1 MTGGLIQLVT
11 TGIQDSPI
19 IGNPEITFFKTMY
32 RQHTNFSLCQHE
44 RNIGTINFDKES
56 SKIIEKNG
64 DLLYNQIFRIEIPYF
79 DIMKK
84 TIQQTQNILMDTG
97 YKNGYNF
104 SKLSVNFMNSYC
116 LIYYLENNDSWYII
130 PENLFKLSSFTSFK
144 SLIESIE
151 LTPNLLPDYIRTSD
165 LNQFVTNYQLE
176 DNDKSSII
184 SILRITSNFF
194 EQFWID
200 WVSKTDDI
208 NMLNQLIT
216 IKSFYNKLNLFLKKR
231 MFDIY
236 YLKNNYYKNQDYFDF
251 SSNVSS
257 EEIIIKTET
266 ERYFE
271 HLNSNINENLNFDI
285 DMAKK
290 YCKDN
295 LYDFN
300 DYKKNILIYNS
311 LLVLSLIKLL
321 YSSSEIYTFWNKYE
335 IDQENLPNLNIN
347 LNDSNIQNEWKENI
361 NKILNDTIG
370 ITSLKNPLYENL
382 INNYYKIE
390 EKNKENF
397 KDTFKQIEVYGIFK
411 IKKIY
416 ASLKIFMDRF
426 LLIPDYQLNFN
437 NGYINNRYPDNS
449 VKQFYLQNNYD
460 ELLNNELQK
469 YPNLISD
476 QNKLSNIEN
485 KNLSPVDIQNI
496 YGVIAEEA
504 SKVLFNFVNFD
515 LGLKSLIVLWKN
527 CVINRLYKRYL
538 DYSSFGNKNEGL
550 TDYGGSRLLTF
561 YYSLNLT
568 NLYNFKEFSNSFYE
582 MFYKNSWI
590 GTLNYNIND
599 FLKLKE
605 NINYINLHTLNTT
618 DFTNINTNNNFVKLN
633 ISNKYTYQYLVDQ
646 YDNYKYLME
655 PFDNYDKKNYKKIRL
670 ELSTNK
676 LYLRYDNF
684 YDENSQIKLCLL
696 HNSNTNK
703 QLNLNNYEGLGK
715 YDKLEL
721 SWSSLEY
728 KIINN
733 ERNFNSLYLVFSD
746 VKLIIDKEKINISD
760 YLNQKKLLLNNL
772 LFEMDVNYETFVP
785 IVCFSNETIN
795 YPNIE
800 VKKYYLLSKYNNN
813 KIRLLNIEESGY
825 EVSID
830 NSVDNENNLKIL
842 TINYIDPNNKIN
854 PPIYLKCSVE
864 DSKTN
869 YSLDIGTYIYRVTF
883 YNSTEESLL
892 GESVKITITENN
904 KLIKLEEIPISLNL
918 NVIGRR
924 IYRTKVNGDKFYL
937 LKEINNNQI
946 TVLIDDITDNKLGID
961 YNIDSSIK
969 YINIAE
975 NKSLV
980 TKQIVNLVKNDNFF
994 IVKDLNGKNIILPK
1008 NYDNILDIYIEV
1020 IDLNKNKDKF
1030 KLIKSNDYTMES
1042 NGTIKLK
1049 NESYDKNYLYWLVN
1063 SKTYQENIKLLPNQ
1077 KNVPFKSTA
1086 FKLINFESDTIDS
1099 IEAGLYK
1106 YKISFYNTITEEES
1120 LSSNEISINILN
1132 NNQIKISDFSPI
1144 FDKTFN
1150 SWKIYRTKKNGNIF
1164 YYLDNIIETENN
1176 LYIDKKKDNVLNN
1189 EYQNVKLRITQP
1201 INTHLINNFTRQL
1214 FLTVEYPNWQ
1224 TGADTLKYKL
1234 EEGTYKYTITFLNIN
1249 INEETN
1255 EETITEETIKGSETA
1270 INIYVPRNL
1279 IWMYYSKPTGRVKI
1293 TIPNSNNP
1301 NVTHINI
1308 YRTKVNQ
1315 NDFFLL
1321 KKCEISKLNLYEYI
1335 DNEIDENLTVPIPP
1349 SNIKINTYNI
1359 LKILNTEITPNLHS
1373 FISHSTDLTFANEKH
1388 ISDLNDYLFNKPF
1401 IMLINDKGPDIFNSL
1416 NSLKQSLQT
1425 TNAYFYNVPF
1435 KINSSSIITVDNK
1448 NSSYL
1453 IPLSSQQFFNKT
1465 DSKYYSVDLKNNL
1478 IVETQDEQII
1488 QKSFNPAFDEFNISN
1503 MFLNSNN
1510 YSYILIDQILE
1521 KFNDVIIAN
1530 PEFKLLVNL
1539 IDNINNEF
1547 ISIKSILD
1555 YNNLFG
1561 LTTKKI
1567 LVNLKNINKVSDAF
1581 NDKIYNIDLISYSNL
1596 DYIKYSHYALE
1607 LKNNEV
1613 KDINN
1618 IKLNIYDSDVNLAKL
1633 KIISP
1638 VYQYYDA
1645 NKKISVN
1652 LKDYL
1657 KNVSSFFKEHIEFI
1671 NKNLDYLNITDSN
1684 NYQEQF
1690 LSTNEITQHKY
1701 NNFYE
1706 YDNTDNQIN
1715 LLHPIIEKTK
1725 ISKINIKTDNLIT
1738 INNFSITSDKTITT
1752 NEFNENILQNNF
1764 NDSKFKFEN
1773 RNEYKTD
1780 KFNYLGL
1787 CHIDNNYEVN
1797 LDDKYIVSNGIKYFQ
1812 LDDKKIYLGTADN
1825 TLGRYY
1831 LGKNNKENKLLV
1843 SSFYC
1848 SNPYELKFGD
1858 SNLYLELENTEG
1870 YYYKLNIMWDKYKE
1884 ITLNEGNVLP
1894 NPSQNQYNYFN
1905 NTSDNLLYY
1914 SDGTNWIPSPKIVNA
1929 IIKVSNIPNYLNK
1942 VVLIQNSG
1950 YFIWGIQ
1957 SNLNIECLFYI
1968 NNIYHEGILENK
1980 NNNSATL
1987 YLKTKYVIDINFN
2000 ELFYSNNLKSQLIKN
2015 ITVEEFKYFNF
2026 EKKFNNL
2033 FDFDYFN
2040 FGNKYYTSNEIIKS
2054 TAPQYTYKSNPQF
2067 TNETL
2072 TTIDSFLYNK
2082 IFMYINSNDLNDF
2095 TKITANNGDLT
2106 VFTEIEAEESPI
2118 ELNSIVEPKKYG
2130 FYIYKNKLSKFGVWN
2145 EIVPIVSTIAVVSIN
2160 QPVINGLYIYQDKL
2174 FKFGEWKEL
2183 DAIVSPIAVT
2193 SINQPILNKFYIYNN
2208 KLFKFTGTWNQI
2220 IPIESTIEVESID
2233 QPIID
2238 ELYIYQNK
2246 FYTFKGIWN
2255 EIVAN
2260 QSQIAVESIVK
2271 PIINGYYI
2279 YQNKYFKLKGTFNLI
2294 TTGHYRI
2301 ISKTSYNNEFYII
2314 NSNGFI
2320 VLIIIKENEYILN
2333 NNKLYK
2339 RVKDNNNNNYIWNI
2353 ISSGNYLINSNN
2365 LLFNNKYCSIFNDQ
2379 IIKNTVQCYKKS
2391 DFKKIIANNG
2401 DSTNNNIGSNN
2412 DYIIDNNNLFKKSN
2426 SKWNLI
2432 TNDTF
2437 IIKSNNL
2444 DFNNKKVQI
2453 NLIDFIEI
2461 QAEETISI
2469 TNSPT
2474 SNGYYI
2480 YQNKLFE
2487 FTDNWNQIT
2496 TGLYKIESTNNNY
2509 NNRFYLIESSG
2520 LLNQIYNSLILYD
2533 SNYKKIDFISISA
2546 NEGNIWKSKVISNSY
2561 IIFDNKLYIGVDKE
2575 WKLILGGY
2583 YKFQSNINFW
2593 NNKFVNINIDG
2604 TMNVVNNF
2612 NQITANNKTETVS
2625 ENQYVIDNNLLYQ
2638 KIGSQLVKVKSD
2650 FYLLLSNNS
2659 NYNSKYVKI
2668 TDGKINIVS
2677 NKLSKPNQNKVT
2689 VDLLTPMTIKN
2700 SVVYSYYQDYEFSK
2714 KLKDIDYDN
2723 WILLIDTDI
2732 LTKRH
2737 FMLKV
2742 NEIKNK
2748 QIPCANYNIWILPM
2762 KNLPIIKHSNQDISI
2777 NQNGEITNL
2786 NNLQDYSYY
2795 LIKYNNSSYIYYF
2808 ETGNSIIPNDINIQY
2823 NLKAPQNQTINIREI
2838 FIINN
2843 DIFNT
2848 DFKQLV
2854 KIYDTLKFKENFINK
2869 ELQLSV
2875 NQIIAN
2881 KGTSTDNTVGNN
2893 NDYII
2898 DYNNLYQKI
2907 NSEWNIVTKG
2917 TYLIKSDNL
2926 DYDNKILEI
2935 DYQKT
2940 IEIID
2945 VEDNIIFPEYPIDNV
2960 SYIINGNILYK
2971 YNNNKW
2977 NEIYANV
2984 SQVEVELI
2992 PDPIKDNLYIYENKL
3007 FKYTGTW
3014 YQIEV
3019 IVSQIEVKSIIQ
3031 PVING
3036 YYIYQNTLFKLGE
3049 WEFVKKGY
3057 FKIKIVNNNDSYY
3070 KNKYIYIGYDYNIYE
3085 IKNSLN
3091 FGNKTELYKGM
3102 TYKSSYLKT
3111 IYDIKYLTEISIGLE
3126 GDNLFLVTL
3135 FLKSKTNSLFLKY
3148 PIFFKKK
3155 EEVFFPNL
3163 KVYFN
3168 INESND
3174 YSIIDPN
3181 DVNGTKYNNSL
3192 IPINYDKIITTTL
3205 NQTKI
3210 TINDDLIIGKFFD
3223 IYDGYEIKSLS
3234 PYLEFNPTTKNLK
3247 IKSGYDIYNDD
3258 LNNQVN
3264 FFHFWKLEL
3273 KNISTGYTNIIIF
3286 WTFFTKSINLIKEY
3300 LKINVDSTSDP
3311 KIGISQPYSNE
3322 KINNFGKNHILI
3334 GSYPDIFIQDIDNLF
3349 IKNIE
3354 FEGNLAFKYYTD
3366 TRHENKNIKYEI
3378 KKINY
3383 NYINNNKPSI
3393 EKLSVNVLK
3402 NINTK
3407 QYKNLYD
3414 KIMVYILI
3422 CYDDKELKTLTVFLK
3437 SELDKYTSYFTKNS
3451 LSIYYTTSLPQ
3462 FVSNPITIYPLS
3474 LKDNTLYSV
3483 NNCNKLYLEMGEIII
3498 IDDNYFYV
3506 EGLNVFTDNYDL
3518 KLIRTGKD
3526 LIYKYCGYY
3535 TIGNYLSKNNKIIPD
3550 LKYDNINTYKSLSGY
3565 NDDSYGELYY
3575 SNIMSKVF
3583 IKNGG
3588 WLEYE
3593 KDINIL
3599 NESYLNIKLLHNQN
3613 KLYQLDN
3620 FVKLKV
3626 LDKIIDDNR
3635 TIYEIKD
3642 IKDGEIILDKDL
3654 YESDNLLMNFRLPY
3668 QPFKNK
3674 YINFDSNGNILSEII
3689 PDNQSIIFD
3698 YIIPIIANNE
3708 LTTSNPVEINTY
3720 IFENN
3725 KLYKGTTDLWKEY
3738 KLTDP
3743 PVDGTYLID
3752 NNKLYIGTNIEWKTV
3767 NGNYNIKYED
3777 YYAEIDGTLNKYE
3790 NYLIDYKINYIHD
3803 IFYIK
3808 DEQNNRVNQ
3817 QNKYYKINSYL
3828 QIPYFENQY
3837 IKTNEHG
3844 KIFSLDNNL
3853 FVVRN
3858 NKINVDSTFLPGF
3871 RKVRIWET
3879 DYWSQFENV
3888 FDVPSKGE
3896 YHIDDN
3902 YPFKLKLKYDNS
3914 IGVNRFYFN
3923 KKELIINNNIFYF
3936 LQPIKI
3942 SGTYNYIKSIITYDD
3957 DPLVVFYLLNDIPYT
3972 LLQDQEIDIIF
3983 SPKKP
3988 NNVNLYSQLKIKYN
4002 FGIQIDN
4009 YKELNDEVD
4018 YNNTY
4023 KQIEVIRYILKND
4036 ELIFIEKIRNYNP
4049 IIFEYGKSIE
4059 YNEKIN
4065 NINKLEGYTNVY
4077 FYKYKQIDSDGKIN
4091 NFDTLIGSYHLI
4103 IEKIESGE
4111 NIHLAKIIYPNKLKI
4126 YTKFTSSNNDT
4137 IVNRVF
4143 NMKINNFQEFTYS
4156 PLLLTESKNLIE
4168 INNNKVEIIQKYNIN
4183 LYDTPDIL
4191 ISNNITTYKYK
4202 FKELNNGINQIFQY
4216 IYTDEKLTN
4225 SCKLTVENNN
4235 KEYSFIS
4242 NNYLSNDLKIIYTK
4256 LDNYLVS
4263 TTKNKNLKTTKL
4275 LNDKSLEKLINSNVL
4290 DIENFTLNM
4299 IVSKISPSKPLY
4311 YYKTLDNTNLFT
4323 LQTNQTYYVDKNNL
4337 LIEFINPN
4345 NRIILVKN
4353 VIDNDK
4359 TELSNDYFTSKLYV
4373 ENKIDTSLIL
4383 DSNILFNDVKQMK
4396 IKLLSNSYID
4406 DSSVFNYL
4414 KPWENWSL
4422 LNSIKKISRLSDFC
4436 YSGKLSFDGTKLIIL
4451 NDQTGKY
4458 ITIEEYNKLGKFIEN
4473 VTKYQKSKTNFLI
4486 MRNEIEPYIL
4496 NNLTNW
4502 LYNPS
4507 FFLDVKTNINTF
4519 LNMKFAV
4526 TFDGNNILF
4535 NDDLNVELY
4544 NNEVAS
4550 YITNE
4555 FTYDQVGKTVYRSDD
4570 SYNKIN
4576 VQINNWINKITDN
4589 NINTRFF
4596 GVSIHKLCRYL
4607 VEIGQQLIDLINY
4620 FNKPFIDTPEYFYNN
4635 PLKFIINKMW
4645 EKYSNNSNINLL
4657 NKEFSDKMELKYNID
4672 YINNI
4677 LSSINYYNNI
4687 TFGLT
4692 GIYSNNIYNNF
4703 TFLREFTIS
4712 NLTKYDPNIFAYLK
4726 PTYKLL
4732 TSEIYPYKINF
4743 KGNEI
4748 IPNKTYS
4755 IDFLNGKKI
4764 TEDIIIT
4771 NPEIYTDQLKFYSS
4785 YNIKSTDFIVV
4796 KQNNEF
4802 TIKEITILGT
4812 SYLIKFN
4819 NDINV
4824 NKIDQIYYRSYNL
4837 PILSINNTSYINI
4850 LVPYTNDEKNLLN
4863 EININDSFELRNS
4876 IGIKYV
4882 KIINNKQ
4889 YLYFYSNKFV
4899 FIENKT
4905 VVKTK
4910 SNIYILHNDGI
4921 GYFIKGINIE
4931 STEYDINI
4939 ITMVNLIEI
4948 KNMKEIMID
4957 FKTEPL
4963 ITDSKNRP
4971 VNDNI
4976 IIPFE
4981 YEIYNSTN
4989 KISINPIKINT
5000 YGDGKIIFNFTN
5012 DDYNNIIYYDLKNF
5026 DKIKQVKKVDHE
5038 ITNKINNIELY
5049 DEYLYQFENYIEGTN
5064 DLNDTKIFLYN
5075 KDSTNLQDHDQINAV
5090 NGIFEPTSNKLDKT
5104 SIFIKKNK
5112 VKNQTIFSVKKNYT
5126 NLNNIY
5132 FIQKNSWIIQSYN
5145 LDSNMITIVISNDFR
5160 FLLEGEY
5167 YYQFGKQGQEKN
5179 ILKYDIKIESINNIL
5194 YLSFPWIHE
5203 PIQGNAN
5210 FFQYYIEN
5218 KIPVTKPINNRK
5230 AKITIDY
5237 PYQYKNNVLFYT
5249 LPYSGTCKEF
5259 GNYLYKLK
5267 TLDLS
5272 NNKLT
5277 ITENSNYNGEY
5288 EGGICDEVIYLFKSG
5303 SQINGKL
5310 FDRFFDKDGYIY
5322 LIFSVDEKLDL
5333 SNQIIYTYRLADFVD
5348 KQILKLEEY
5357 QTSFNLV
5364 DYYEQ
5369 TKSNEI
5375 FLLVKDDMKPYF
5387 NSFDLIQK
5395 PSKFYLVSYIPYTL
5409 TNIFNENKFI
5419 PNKEM
5424 QKNYSFKSE
5433 EIITYENINWKPVHK
5448 MFEYIRIYFNDQLME
5463 ELNEDVFLINYF
5475 LYYSDERRK
5484 KSNNITKIRKT
5495 NEEKWQFYIPLI
5507 FWFTNKPGLSIPLI
5521 SLPYTQIRL
5530 VYKLNDI
5537 KNVVTNNLNG
5547 AKFRYKNQG
5556 VDILKNNPEMTI
5568 YLNTDFILLDTLERK
5583 LFGSLSHEYM
5593 IERFIKSPI
5602 NFINNPVLDTKS
5614 IKLSGLIK
5622 DIHFIAKP
5630 INHTDVSYYPEVI
5643 TNYDVRYTKYLIAL
5657 NYYNQWIKDNK
5668 IYKSTD
5674 QQKYN
5679 LEIEWIDNINLYL
5692 NQYFNL
5698 TTKQINDPEKMKE
5711 YPYYDIQRLINQ
5723 FGKWSIYDK
5732 DLLKYLYFFQVTYLE
5747 NIWEKYY
5754 YTNDETLKKEYGKKL
5769 DYSLTI
5775 YLKYLYSNKKI
5786 VNEISPVESM
5796 IIKVDGTNLFAERD
5810 YRYFSDVLPYQKFKN
5825 SAPTGF
5831 YSYTFS
5837 LYPLEDQNSGHLNFS
5852 HFSNIELTVKSNQ
5865 EAFKN
5870 YGSYNLNM
5878 CVKEYNILRI
5888 MSGLASTAWID

>member
-19 IGNPEITFFKTMY
+19 IGNPEITFFKTIY

-44 RNIGTINFDKES
+44 RNIGTIEFNKES
-56 SKIIEKNG
+56 SKIIERNG

-79 DIMKK
+79 DIVKK
-84 TIQQTQNILMDTG
+84 TIKQTKTD
-97 YKNGYNF
+97 NGYDF
-104 SKLSVNFMNSYC
+104 SNLSVTFMNSYC

-130 PENLFKLSSFTSFK
+130 PEKLFKLSSFTSFK

-165 LNQFVTNYQLE
+165 LNQFVTNYQLK

-184 SILRITSNFF
+184 NILRITSNFF

-251 SSNVSS
+251 SSNISS

-271 HLNSNINENLNFDI
+271 HLYSNITNNLNFDI
-285 DMAKK
+285 DIAKK
-290 YCKDN
+290 FCEDN

-300 DYKKNILIYNS
+300 DYKKNIVTYNS
-311 LLVLSLIKLL
+311 LIVLSVLKML
-321 YSSSEIYTFWNKYE
+321 YSSSELYTFWNKYE
-335 IDQENLPNLNIN
+335 IDQENLPNLNVN
-347 LNDSNIQNEWKENI
+347 LKDTNIQNEWKENI
-361 NKILNDTIG
+361 NKILNETLG
-370 ITSLKNPLYENL
+370 VTSLKNPLYEIL
-382 INNYYKIE
+382 INNYFKIE
-390 EKNKENF
+390 EKNKDSF
-397 KDTFKQIEVYGIFK
+397 KDTFKQIEVNGKYK
-411 IKKIY
+411 IKNIY

-437 NGYINNRYPDNS
+437 NGYINNRYPDNC

-460 ELLNNELQK
+460 ELLKNELLN

-476 QNKLSNIEN
+476 QNKLSNTEN

-496 YGVIAEEA
+496 YGVVAEEL
-504 SKVLFNFVNFD
+504 SKVLFNFLKLD
-515 LGLKSLIVLWKN
+515 LGLKSMIVLWKN

-550 TDYGGSRLLTF
+550 TNYGGSRLLTF
-561 YYSLNLT
+561 YYSMNLT

-618 DFTNINTNNNFVKLN
+618 DFTNINSNNNFVKLN

-646 YDNYKYLME
+646 YDENQYSQYLME
-655 PFDNYDKKNYKKIRL
+655 PTDNYDKNNYKKIRL

-684 YDENSQIKLCLL
+684 YDENSQIKLLYD
-696 HNSNTNK
+696 
-703 QLNLNNYEGLGK
+703 NN
-715 YDKLEL
+715 EL
-721 SWSSLEY
+721 SWSSMEY
-728 KIINN
+728 KILIN
-733 ERNFNSLYLVFSD
+733 ERNFNSIYLVFND
-746 VKLIIDKEKINISD
+746 VKVITKQIYLTD
-760 YLNQKKLLLNNL
+760 YLNLEKISLINL
-772 LFEMDVNYETFVP
+772 VITMEVNYETFIPV
-785 IVCFSNETIN
+785 VCFSNETMN

-854 PPIYLKCSVE
+854 PPIYLKSSVE

-869 YSLDIGTYIYRVTF
+869 YSLDIGTYIYRITF

-937 LKEINNNQI
+937 LKEINNNEN
-946 TVLIDDITDNKLGID
+946 TVLIDDITDDKLGID
-961 YNIDSSIK
+961 YTIDSSIK
-969 YINIAE
+969 YINISE
-975 NKSLV
+975 NNSQV
-980 TKQIVNLVKNDNFF
+980 SKQIVNLVKNDNFY
-994 IVKDLNGKNIILPK
+994 IVKDLNGENIILPK

-1020 IDLNKNKDKF
+1020 INFNKNKDKF
-1030 KLIKSNDYTMES
+1030 KLIESNNYTMDS
-1042 NGTIKLK
+1042 TGSIVL

-1063 SKTYQENIKLLPNQ
+1063 SKTYQENIKLLPNK
-1077 KNVPFKSTA
+1077 KNVPFKSPA
-1086 FKLINFESDTIDS
+1086 FKLSYIESNTM
-1099 IEAGLYK
+1099 ENGLYK
-1106 YKISFYNTITEEES
+1106 YKISFYNTITEQES
-1120 LSSNEISINILN
+1120 LSSNDISIIIN
-1132 NNQIKISDFSPI
+1132 NNDQIKISEFSPI

-1150 SWKIYRTKKNGNIF
+1150 SWKIYRTKKNENTF
-1164 YYLDNIIETENN
+1164 YQLDILIETEND
-1176 LYIDKKKDNVLNN
+1176 LYIDKKKDEELQL
-1189 EYQNVKLRITQP
+1189 EYQNIKLRITQP
-1201 INTHLINNFTRQL
+1201 INTHLINKFTRQL
-1214 FLTVEYPNWQ
+1214 ILKDEYLDWQ
-1224 TGADTLKYKL
+1224 SYND
-1234 EEGTYKYTITFLNIN
+1234 EEIFQLNQGTYKYTITFSNDQ
-1249 INEETN
+1249 
-1255 EETITEETIKGSETA
+1255 EETIKGSETV
-1270 INIYVPRNL
+1270 INITVPNNL
-1279 IWMYYSKPTGRVKI
+1279 SWLTSKGRVKI
-1293 TIPNSNNP
+1293 TIPESNDP

-1308 YRTKVNQ
+1308 YRTKINGD
-1315 NDFFLL
+1315 NFFLL
-1321 KKCEISKLNLYEYI
+1321 KKFEISTLNSYEYI
-1335 DNEIDENLTVPIPP
+1335 DNELDEKLIVPIPLTNNKMN
-1349 SNIKINTYNI
+1349 SYNI

-1373 FISHSTDLTFANEKH
+1373 FISHSTDLRFANEKN

-1401 IMLINDKGPDIFNSL
+1401 IMLINDKGPDTFN
-1416 NSLKQSLQT
+1416 NSNTLKQSLQT
-1425 TNAYFYNVPF
+1425 TNAYFYNIPF
-1435 KINSSSIITVDNK
+1435 KINSSSIITIDNK

-1478 IVETQDEQII
+1478 IVETLEEQII
-1488 QKSFNPAFDEFNISN
+1488 QKSFNPSFDEFNISDN
-1503 MFLNSNN
+1503 FLNSNN
-1510 YSYILIDQILE
+1510 YSYILVDQILE
-1521 KFNDVIIAN
+1521 KFNDIIITN
-1530 PEFKLLVNL
+1530 PEFKLLIDL

-1547 ISIKSILD
+1547 ISIKTILD

-1561 LTTKKI
+1561 STTKKI
-1567 LVNLKNINKVSDAF
+1567 LFNLKNINKVSNAF
-1581 NDKIYNIDLISYSNL
+1581 NDKIYNIDLLSYSNL
-1596 DYIKYSHYALE
+1596 DYLKYSHYALE
-1607 LKNNEV
+1607 LKNIEV
-1613 KDINN
+1613 KDLKY
-1618 IKLNIYDSDVNLAKL
+1618 IKLNIYDSDVNLTKF
-1633 KIISP
+1633 KVISP

-1645 NKKISVN
+1645 TKKISVN

-1657 KNVSSFFKEHIEFI
+1657 KNVSSFFSEHIEFI
-1671 NKNLDYLNITDSN
+1671 NKNSDYLNISDSN

-1690 LSTNEITQHKY
+1690 LSTDEITQHKY

-1706 YDNTDNQIN
+1706 YNNTDNQIN

-1725 ISKINIKTDNLIT
+1725 ISKINIKTDNLTT

-1752 NEFNENILQNNF
+1752 NEFNENILENNF

-1787 CHIDNNYEVN
+1787 CHIDNNSEVN
-1797 LDDKYIVSNGIKYFQ
+1797 LDDKYIVSNGTKYFQ

-1831 LGKNNKENKLLV
+1831 LGKNDKENKLLV
-1843 SSFYC
+1843 SSLYC

-1858 SNLYLELENTEG
+1858 SNLYLELEKTEG
-1870 YYYKLNIMWDKYKE
+1870 YYYKFNISWNTCEE
-1884 ITLNEGNVLP
+1884 ITLNYGNSLP
-1894 NPSQNQYNYFN
+1894 NATENQYNYFHHLIEN
-1905 NTSDNLLYY
+1905 KIYY
-1914 SDGTNWIPSPKIVNA
+1914 SDGNNWILSNDQSNF
-1929 IIKVSNIPNYLNK
+1929 IITNSNNPNYINR
-1942 VVLIQNSG
+1942 VILIQNNG
-1950 YFIWGIQ
+1950 NFDWGIQ
-1957 SNLNIECLFYI
+1957 QNINIECLFYI
-1968 NNIYHEGILENK
+1968 NNNYYNGVLENK
-1980 NNNSATL
+1980 INYAFL
-1987 YLKTKYVIDINFN
+1987 YIISPNKIEADFN
-2000 ELFYSNNLKSQLIKN
+2000 ELFYSNNLKSQSIKN
-2015 ITVEEFKYFNF
+2015 ITVEQFKYYNF
-2026 EKKFNNL
+2026 DGKINN
-2033 FDFDYFN
+2033 FDFNYFK
-2040 FGNKYYTSNEIIKS
+2040 FGNKYYYSNEILKTTS
-2054 TAPQYTYKSNPQF
+2054 PEYTYKTNPSYTDEDLDMINQ
-2067 TNETL
+2067 
-2072 TTIDSFLYNK
+2072 SFLFNK
-2082 IFMYINSNDLNDF
+2082 IFIFFSSSDLDDF
-2095 TKITANNGDLT
+2095 TKITANNGL
-2106 VFTEIEAEESPI
+2106 
-2118 ELNSIVEPKKYG
+2118 LNSVNEEIYRVYNNNLYKS
-2130 FYIYKNKLSKFGVWN
+2130 YKNG
-2145 EIVPIVSTIAVVSIN
+2145 
-2160 QPVINGLYIYQDKL
+2160 
-2174 FKFGEWKEL
+2174 
-2183 DAIVSPIAVT
+2183 
-2193 SINQPILNKFYIYNN
+2193 
-2208 KLFKFTGTWNQI
+2208 
-2220 IPIESTIEVESID
+2220 
-2233 QPIID
+2233 D
-2238 ELYIYQNK
+2238 EYDWD
-2246 FYTFKGIWN
+2246 F
-2255 EIVAN
+2255 
-2260 QSQIAVESIVK
+2260 
-2271 PIINGYYI
+2271 
-2279 YQNKYFKLKGTFNLI
+2279 I
-2294 TTGHYRI
+2294 TP
-2301 ISKTSYNNEFYII
+2301 
-2314 NSNGFI
+2314 
-2320 VLIIIKENEYILN
+2320 
-2333 NNKLYK
+2333 
-2339 RVKDNNNNNYIWNI
+2339 
-2353 ISSGNYLINSNN
+2353 GNYLINSDN
-2365 LLFNNKYCSIFNDQ
+2365 LLFNDKYCSIFDNQ
-2379 IIKNTVQCYKKS
+2379 IIKNSVQCYYKS
-2391 DFKKIIANNG
+2391 DFEKIIANNG
-2401 DSTNNNIGSNN
+2401 DSTNNDIGSDD
-2412 DYIIDNNNLFKKSN
+2412 DYIIDNNNLFKKIN
-2426 SKWNLI
+2426 SKWKLVINGS
-2432 TNDTF
+2432 F

-2453 NLIDFIEI
+2453 NLTNFTEI

-2469 TNSPT
+2469 IESPT

-2487 FTDNWNQIT
+2487 FTGNWNQII

-2509 NNRFYLIESSG
+2509 NNRFYLIESNG

-2533 SNYKKIDFISISA
+2533 SNYKKIDFISITA
-2546 NEGNIWKSKVISNSY
+2546 NEGNIWNSKVISNSY
-2561 IIFDNKLYIGVDKE
+2561 IIFDNKLYIGVYKE

-2593 NNKFVNINIDG
+2593 NNKFVNINMDG
-2604 TMNVVNNF
+2604 IMNVVNNF
-2612 NQITANNKTETVS
+2612 NQITANNITETVS

-2650 FYLLLSNNS
+2650 FYLLSSNNS

-2677 NKLSKPNQNKVT
+2677 NQLLKPNQNKVT
-2689 VDLLTPMTIKN
+2689 RDLLTPMTIKN
-2700 SVVYSYYQDYEFSK
+2700 SVVYSYYQDYDFSK
-2714 KLKDIDYDN
+2714 KLKDVDYDN
-2723 WILLIDTDI
+2723 WILLIDTNI

-2737 FMLKV
+2737 FMLKL

-2762 KNLPIIKHSNQDISI
+2762 KNLPIIRHSNQNISI

-2786 NNLQDYSYY
+2786 NSLQDYSYY
-2795 LIKYNNSSYIYYF
+2795 LIKYNGSSYIYYF
-2808 ETGNSIIPNDINIQY
+2808 ETGNSIIPNDIDIQY
-2823 NLKAPQNQTINIREI
+2823 NLKAPQNQTINISEI

-2848 DFKQLV
+2848 NFKQLV
-2854 KIYDTLKFKENFINK
+2854 KIYDTIYLKENFINK

-2875 NQIIAN
+2875 KQITAN
-2881 KGTSTDNTVGNN
+2881 KGTSTNDSLGNN

-2907 NSEWNIVTKG
+2907 DSEWQII
-2917 TYLIKSDNL
+2917 TYGNYFIKSDNL
-2926 DYDNKILEI
+2926 DYKNKNVEI
-2935 DYQKT
+2935 YLNQFTKKTANT
-2940 IEIID
+2940 IESIDEPPLNQNIYYIFQNQLWEYKDNNWQQIFEGDFKIISD
-2945 VEDNIIFPEYPIDNV
+2945 SVN
-2960 SYIINGNILYK
+2960 
-2971 YNNNKW
+2971 YNN
-2977 NEIYANV
+2977 
-2984 SQVEVELI
+2984 
-2992 PDPIKDNLYIYENKL
+2992 
-3007 FKYTGTW
+3007 KYFNIDSDGF
-3014 YQIEV
+3014 
-3019 IVSQIEVKSIIQ
+3019 
-3031 PVING
+3031 IN
-3036 YYIYQNTLFKLGE
+3036 Q
-3049 WEFVKKGY
+3049 
-3057 FKIKIVNNNDSYY
+3057 
-3070 KNKYIYIGYDYNIYE
+3070 

-3091 FGNKTELYKGM
+3091 ILENKIEFYNGM
-3102 TYKSSYLKT
+3102 TYNSFYLKT
-3111 IYDIKYLTEISIGLE
+3111 IYDVKYLNEISIGLD

-3135 FLKSKTNSLFLKY
+3135 FLKSKTDPILFLKY
-3148 PIFFKKK
+3148 PIFFKK
-3155 EEVFFPNL
+3155 EEKVIFPNL

-3168 INESND
+3168 IDESDD

-3181 DVNGTKYNNSL
+3181 DVTGTKYDNSL
-3192 IPINYDKIITTTL
+3192 IPINYDKIITT
-3205 NQTKI
+3205 NVNDTKI
-3210 TINDDLIIGKFFD
+3210 IINDDLIIGKFFD
-3223 IYDGYEIKSLS
+3223 SYDGYEIKSLS
-3234 PYLEFNPTTKNLK
+3234 PYLEFNPTTKILK
-3247 IKSGYDIYNDD
+3247 IKSGYDIYNNK

-3286 WTFFTKSINLIKEY
+3286 WTFFTKSINLIEEY

-3311 KIGISQPYSNE
+3311 KIGIYQPYSN
-3322 KINNFGKNHILI
+3322 KIINNFGKNHILT
-3334 GSYPDIFIQDIDNLF
+3334 GSYPDIFEQDIDNLL
-3349 IKNIE
+3349 IKDYELEKDI
-3354 FEGNLAFKYYTD
+3354 AFKYYTD
-3366 TRHENKNIKYEI
+3366 TRHENKNLKHKI
-3378 KKINY
+3378 KKLNY

-3407 QYKNLYD
+3407 QYQNLYD

-3422 CYDDKELKTLTVFLK
+3422 WNDDKELKTLTVFLK

-3462 FVSNPITIYPLS
+3462 FVSNHIKIYPSS
-3474 LKDNTLYSV
+3474 LKDDTLYSI
-3483 NNCNKLYLEMGEIII
+3483 NYCDKLYLEMGEIII

-3506 EGLNVFTDNYDL
+3506 EGFNVFTDNYDL
-3518 KLIRTGKD
+3518 KLIRTGKG
-3526 LIYKYCGYY
+3526 LIYEYYGYY

-3550 LKYDNINTYKSLSGY
+3550 FNYDDINTYKSHSGY
-3565 NDDSYGELYY
+3565 NDDSYGEFYY

-3626 LDKIIDDNR
+3626 LDKIIDDYR

-3654 YESDNLLMNFRLPY
+3654 YESDNLLLNFRLPY

-3698 YIIPIIANNE
+3698 YIIPIIANNN
-3708 LTTSNPVEINTY
+3708 LTTSNPVQINTY

-3725 KLYKGTTDLWKEY
+3725 KLYKGIESGWYEY
-3738 KLTDP
+3738 QLNDP
-3743 PVDGTYLID
+3743 INEGTYLID

-3790 NYLIDYKINYIHD
+3790 KYEIDYTMSYIHD
-3803 IFYIK
+3803 ILYVK
-3808 DEQNNRVNQ
+3808 DEQNNRVIQ
-3817 QNKYYKINSYL
+3817 QNKYYKISSFL

-3888 FDVPSKGE
+3888 FDIPNKGE
-3896 YHIDDN
+3896 YHIDEN
-3902 YPFKLKLKYDNS
+3902 YPCKLKLKYDES
-3914 IGVNRFYFN
+3914 FGVIRFYFN
-3923 KKELIINNNIFYF
+3923 KNELKINTNIFYF

-4009 YKELNDEVD
+4009 YKELNDAVD
-4018 YNNTY
+4018 YNNTF

-4036 ELIFIEKIRNYNP
+4036 ELIFIEKIRNYNS
-4049 IIFEYGKSIE
+4049 IVFEYGKSIE
-4059 YNEKIN
+4059 YNERIN
-4065 NINKLEGYTNVY
+4065 NINKLDGYTSIY
-4077 FYKYKQIDSDGKIN
+4077 FYKYKQINSDGRIN

-4103 IEKIESGE
+4103 IEKIEGGE

-4126 YTKFTSSNNDT
+4126 YTKFTSSDNDT

-4143 NMKINNFQEFTYS
+4143 NMKINNHQEFTYS
-4156 PLLLTESKNLIE
+4156 PLLITESRNLVE
-4168 INNNKVEIIQKYNIN
+4168 INEKQVEIIQKYNIN
-4183 LYDTPDIL
+4183 LYDTPEIL
-4191 ISNNITTYKYK
+4191 TTNNITTYKYK
-4202 FKELNNGINQIFQY
+4202 FKELGDGINQIFKY

-4235 KEYSFIS
+4235 QEYSFIS

-4275 LNDKSLEKLINSNVL
+4275 INDKSLEKLVNSNVL
-4290 DIENFTLNM
+4290 DVENFTLNM
-4299 IVSKISPSKPLY
+4299 IVSKISSSKPIY
-4311 YYKTLDNTNLFT
+4311 FYKTLDNSNLFT
-4323 LQTNQTYYVDKNNL
+4323 LQTNQTYYIDKNNL

-4345 NRIILVKN
+4345 NRTISVKD

-4359 TELSNDYFTSKLYV
+4359 TEISNDYYTSKLYV

-4396 IKLLSNSYID
+4396 TKLLANSYID

-4414 KPWENWSL
+4414 KPWKNWSL
-4422 LNSIKKISRLSDFC
+4422 LNSIKKVNQLSGFC
-4436 YSGKLSFDGTKLIIL
+4436 YYGKLSFSGTELLISSDL
-4451 NDQTGKY
+4451 TGKY
-4458 ITIEEYNKLGKFIEN
+4458 ITIEEYNKLSKFIEN
-4473 VTKYQKSKTNFLI
+4473 VTKYEKSKTNFLI

-4555 FTYDQVGKTVYRSDD
+4555 FTYDQVENTVYRSAD
-4570 SYNKIN
+4570 SYDKIN

-4607 VEIGQQLIDLINY
+4607 VEIGQQLIELINY

-4645 EKYSNNSNINLL
+4645 EKYCNNTNINKL

-4677 LSSINYYNNI
+4677 LSSINYNNNI
-4687 TFGLT
+4687 TFSLT
-4692 GIYSNNIYNNF
+4692 GIYSNNIFNNF
-4703 TFLREFTIS
+4703 TYLREFIIS
-4712 NLTKYDPNIFAYLK
+4712 NLTKYDPNIFINLM

-4732 TSEIYPYKINF
+4732 TDEIYPYLINF
-4743 KGNEI
+4743 KGSEI

-4755 IDFLNGKKI
+4755 IDFLNGEKI
-4764 TEDIIIT
+4764 TEDIMIN
-4771 NPEIYTDQLKFYSS
+4771 NPEIYTDQLRFYSS
-4785 YNIKSTDFIVV
+4785 YNIKSTDFITV

-4802 TIKEITILGT
+4802 SIQEITILGT
-4812 SYLIKFN
+4812 SYIIKFN
-4819 NDINV
+4819 NNINV

-4837 PILSINNTSYINI
+4837 PILSINNTNYINI

-4882 KIINNKQ
+4882 EIINNKQ

-4899 FIENKT
+4899 FIEDKT

-4910 SNIYILHNDGI
+4910 SNIYILQNDGM
-4921 GYFIKGINIE
+4921 GYFIEGINIK

-4989 KISINPIKINT
+4989 KISFKPIKINT

-5012 DDYNNIIYYDLKNF
+5012 DDYNNIVHYNLKNF
-5026 DKIKQVKKVDHE
+5026 DKIKQVKKVDQE

-5049 DEYLYQFENYIEGTN
+5049 DEYLYRFEDYIERTT
-5064 DLNDTKIFLYN
+5064 DTKIFLYN
-5075 KDSTNLQDHDQINAV
+5075 NDSTNLTDHDEIDAINE
-5090 NGIFEPTSNKLDKT
+5090 IFEPTSNKLDKT
-5104 SIFIKKNK
+5104 SIFIKQNK
-5112 VKNQTIFSVKKNYT
+5112 EKNQTIFSVKKNYQT
-5126 NLNNIY
+5126 TYLKNIY
-5132 FIQKNSWIIQSYN
+5132 FIQKNSWIIENYN
-5145 LDSNMITIVISNDFR
+5145 VDLENQTIKITISKDFV
-5160 FLLEGEY
+5160 FKFNGEY
-5167 YYQFGKQGQEKN
+5167 YYQFGNPGQEHTIDKSTIVKEVN
-5179 ILKYDIKIESINNIL
+5179 ENNLQVSFSWTHDLIN
-5194 YLSFPWIHE
+5194 
-5203 PIQGNAN
+5203 GDAN
-5210 FFQYYIEN
+5210 FFQYFIGTTS
-5218 KIPVTKPINNRK
+5218 VTKPINNRK
-5230 AKITIDY
+5230 AKMTIDY

-5249 LPYSGTCKEF
+5249 QPYSGTGKEF
-5259 GNYLYKLK
+5259 GNYMYKI
-5267 TLDLS
+5267 TTFDLS
-5272 NNKLT
+5272 KNNLL
-5277 ITENSNYNGEY
+5277 GY
-5288 EGGICDEVIYLFKSG
+5288 EGGVCDEVIYLFKSG

-5310 FDRFFDKDGYIY
+5310 FDRFFDSDGFIN
-5322 LIFSVDEKLDL
+5322 LIFTVDIKLDL
-5333 SNQIIYTYRLADFVD
+5333 SNQIIYTYRLADLVD

-5369 TKSNEI
+5369 TQSNEI
-5375 FLLVKDDMKPYF
+5375 FLLVKDNMKPYF
-5387 NSFDLIQK
+5387 NSSDLIQK
-5395 PSKFYLVSYIPYTL
+5395 PSKFYLVSYIPYIL

-5419 PNKEM
+5419 INKEM

-5448 MFEYIRIYFNDQLME
+5448 MFEYIRIFFNDQLME

-5484 KSNNITKIRKT
+5484 KSNTITKIRKT
-5495 NEEKWQFYIPLI
+5495 NEEKWQCYIPLI
-5507 FWFTNKPGLSIPLI
+5507 FWFTNKPGLSIPI
-5521 SLPYTQIRL
+5521 IALPHTQIRL

-5537 KNVVTNNLNG
+5537 KNAVTNDLNN
-5547 AKFRYKNQG
+5547 AKFRYRNQG
-5556 VDILKNNPEMTI
+5556 IEILKDNPEMTI

-5602 NFINNPVLDTKS
+5602 NFINNPVSDTKS
-5614 IKLSGLIK
+5614 LKLSGLIK
-5622 DIHFIAKP
+5622 DIHFISKP
-5630 INHTDVSYYPEVI
+5630 VNYTDISYYPEVI
-5643 TNYDVRYTKYLIAL
+5643 TNYDMRYSKYLNAL
-5657 NYYNQWIKDNK
+5657 NYYNEWIKNNK
-5668 IYKSTD
+5668 IYTSTD

-5679 LEIEWIDNINLYL
+5679 LEIDWIDFITNNLNI
-5692 NQYFNL
+5692 YFNL
-5698 TTKQINDPEKMKE
+5698 TINQLNDSNLMNT
-5711 YPYYDIQRLINQ
+5711 YPYYDIKRLINQ
-5723 FGKWSIYDK
+5723 FSNWSIYDK
-5732 DLLKYLYFFQVTYLE
+5732 ELLRYLYFYQIFYIVD
-5747 NIWEKYY
+5747 IWNEYY
-5754 YTNDETLKKEYGKKL
+5754 NGDQQLGGKL
-5769 DYSLTI
+5769 DYLLSI

-5796 IIKVDGTNLFAERD
+5796 VIKVDGTNLFAERD
-5810 YRYFSDVLPYQKFKN
+5810 YRYFSDVIPYKKFKN
-5825 SAPTGF
+5825 STPTGF

-5852 HFSNIELTVKSNQ
+5852 HFFNIELTVKSNQ
-5865 EAFKN
+5865 EAFSK
-5870 YGSYNLNM
+5870 YGSYNLNT
-5878 CVKEYNILRI
+5878 CIKEYNILRI